1 MSSPVTTSW
10 GTESE
15 VVEASGNVEKVAR
28 WGNRGFRGPGHCS
41 PIVDDEVE
49 TPKTNGRSEGP
60 NNTTVV
66 VGHLEPGK
74 FVKNT
79 KAST

>member
-1 MSSPVTTSW
+1 V
-10 GTESE
+10 
-15 VVEASGNVEKVAR
+15 
-28 WGNRGFRGPGHCS
+28 GNRVGGCRGLRQCRASSSLGEPGLRGPGHCS